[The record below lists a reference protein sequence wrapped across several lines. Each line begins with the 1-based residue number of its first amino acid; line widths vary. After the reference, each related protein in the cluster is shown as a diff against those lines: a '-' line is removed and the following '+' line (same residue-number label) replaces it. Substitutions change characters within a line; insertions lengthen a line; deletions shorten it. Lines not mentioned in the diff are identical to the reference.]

1 MWRREGGVR
10 AHSCHLRTHY
20 ISLFFSNDIAALCIK
35 PSIQKWLSA
44 AAAAAICII
53 LVACNVPRACPM
65 LFACVCVRVASPK
78 GCLVAAVAVN
88 FLTTLTCRQRQLDI
102 FYGLLRCFAFISVLP
117 LYLYPPLSLS
127 VPFSVSF
134 SVSLCFLLAYFRRS
148 FRSVLVCPNEM
159 SPCVRQTQSQIRLRC
174 ICCKCNGCHEAH
186 ICGRHIRI

>member
-1 MWRREGGVR
+1 MALSRCCC
-10 AHSCHLRTHY
+10 CHLHY
-20 ISLFFSNDIAALCIK
+20 SCGMQRA
-35 PSIQKWLSA
+35 PS
-44 AAAAAICII
+44 
-53 LVACNVPRACPM
+53 VPNVVCLRV
-65 LFACVCVRVASPK
+65 CVCVWVASPK

-117 LYLYPPLSLS
+117 LYLYPPLFLS
-127 VPFSVSF
+127 VPFSVF
-134 SVSLCFLLAYFRRS
+134 LCFLLAYFRRS

-186 ICGRHIRI
+186 ICGRHIPI